1 MTIGLMLKS
10 LLFLAI
16 AAYAL
21 VVAVMFFAQRSLL
34 YPGASRVSLPPTAPW
49 GESVEIAT
57 PDGERLAALH
67 SPATAGK
74 PTVLIFGGNGDS
86 IANYGFLA
94 DNLAG
99 RGHGVLAV
107 SYRGYPGSTGA
118 PSETGLLVDGLAAFD
133 WLADR
138 TQGPIVLLGRS
149 LGSGVAVNTAAERQV
164 AALLLVS
171 PFLSVQAIAS
181 ALYPYLPVSLLIRDS
196 FRSDL
201 RIERVSA
208 PKLFLHG
215 DLDGVVPLASGR
227 ALYDLASGPK
237 QFSIQRGRGHNDI
250 FSADLV
256 AEIVAFTDAALA
268 GTAEQRPD

>member
-1 MTIGLMLKS
+1 MTIGFLLKS
-10 LLFLAI
+10 LLVLAV
-16 AAYAL
+16 AAYTL

-34 YPGASRVSLPPTAPW
+34 YPGAARTPMPSVAAW
-49 GESVEIAT
+49 GTQVEIGT

-67 SPATAGK
+67 VPPEAGR
-74 PTVLIFGGNGDS
+74 PTILIFGGNGDN
-86 IANYGFLA
+86 IGAYAFLA
-94 DNLAG
+94 DDFASKG
-99 RGHGVLAV
+99 YGVLAV

-164 AALLLVS
+164 AALVLVS

-201 RIERVSA
+201 RIKRVDA

-237 QFSIQRGRGHNDI
+237 KFSVQRGRGHNDI

-256 AEIVAFTDAALA
+256 AEIVDFTDAVLA
-268 GTAEQRPD
+268 GTAEQQPD